1 MELRLYNNL
10 HRRLELFEP
19 ADPARVTMY
28 LCGPTVYNY
37 VHIGN
42 ARGPVVFDVLARL
55 LRRRYPKL
63 VYARNITD
71 VDDKIN
77 NAAQELGVPI
87 STITDKFTAIY
98 REDMDRLGV
107 IRQDVEPH
115 ATEHMPQMIAMIE
128 KLIAGGHAYAADGH
142 VLFSVASYPD
152 YGKLSRR
159 PMDEMIAGAR
169 VDVAPYKR
177 DPGDFVLWK
186 PSPGRSPSAAEAMDG
201 RERPPELPG
210 WDSPWGVG
218 RPGWHIE
225 CSAMAEAHLGE
236 TIDIHAG
243 GNDLLFPHHEN
254 EVAQSTCA
262 HGGKVFARF
271 WVHNGMLDMGGT
283 KMSKSLGNVS
293 VLHDLLA
300 KYPPEALR
308 YALLTAH
315 YRQPLDWSEGLVE
328 QSIRTLDRLYGTLR
342 DLADVLVP
350 EGGVQIPASV
360 ESVLCDDLGTPS
372 ALSEIARINST
383 FSNIKAAR
391 SSAQSLHSKLGSL
404 PRHDAEPLF
413 RQIAPELPNPF
424 SVQEWIAK
432 KLRPD
437 IDTLQMFMQ
446 ESGKLVVEKK
456 GQLLGAGLA
465 LGLLQQDP
473 AAWFARGG
481 DADEDGRIQ
490 SLIDE
495 RVAAKKSRDFAR
507 ADAIRQQLADEGV
520 LIEDT
525 PQGVRW
531 RRA

>member
-10 HRRLELFEP
+10 HRRLETFAP
-19 ADPARVTMY
+19 ADPNRVTMY

-77 NAAQELGVPI
+77 AAAKELGAPI
-87 STITDKFTAIY
+87 TAITDKYTAIY
-98 REDMDRLGV
+98 REDMRKLGV
-107 IRQDVEPH
+107 APQDVEPH
-115 ATEHMPQMIAMIE
+115 ATQHIPQMIAMIE
-128 KLIAGGHAYAADGH
+128 RLIANGHAYAAEGH
-142 VLFSVASYPD
+142 VLFSIASYAD

-169 VDVAPYKR
+169 IDVAPYKR
-177 DPGDFVLWK
+177 DAGDFVLWK
-186 PSPGRSPSAAEAMDG
+186 PS
-201 RERPPELPG
+201 PPELPG

-225 CSAMAEAHLGE
+225 CSAMAAAHLGE

-271 WVHNGMLDMGGT
+271 WLHNGMLDFGGT

-293 VLHDLLA
+293 VLHELLA
-300 KYPPEALR
+300 KHPPEALR
-308 YALLTAH
+308 YALLTAQ
-315 YRQPLDWSEGLVE
+315 YRQPLDWSDALIE
-328 QSIRTLDRLYGTLR
+328 QSVRTLDRLYGTLR
-342 DLADVLVP
+342 DLTD
-350 EGGVQIPASV
+350 IPATAGETP
-360 ESVLCDDLGTPS
+360 ESVQAALCDDLNTPAVLAELARLAGEARKAESTEEKRRCKAELLS
-372 ALSEIARINST
+372 A
-383 FSNIKAAR
+383 
-391 SSAQSLHSKLGSL
+391 
-404 PRHDAEPLF
+404 
-413 RQIAPELPNPF
+413 
-424 SVQEWIAK
+424 
-432 KLRPD
+432 
-437 IDTLQMFMQ
+437 
-446 ESGKLVVEKK
+446 
-456 GQLLGAGLA
+456 GAS

-473 AAWFARGG
+473 AAWFSRGAGSG
-481 DADEDGRIQ
+481 DDARIQ

-495 RVAAKKSRDFAR
+495 RIAAKKSRDFAR
-507 ADAIRQQLADEGV
+507 ADTIRQQLADEGV

-531 RRA
+531 RRT